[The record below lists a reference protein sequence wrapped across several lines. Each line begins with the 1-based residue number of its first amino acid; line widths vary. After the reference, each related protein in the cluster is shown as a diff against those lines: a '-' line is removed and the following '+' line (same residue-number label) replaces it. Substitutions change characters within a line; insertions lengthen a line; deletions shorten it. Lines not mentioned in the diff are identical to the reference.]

1 MTSSQLLMEGVELML
16 LGMGFVFTFLVVLI
30 FTIRLMSRLVARFAT
45 PPAPVL
51 APRRVPGVLPAAPAP
66 ASALPDG
73 ELLAAIQAAIHQHRA
88 RRG

>member
-1 MTSSQLLMEGVELML
+1 MTAEQLLLEGLELML

-30 FTIRLMSRLVARFAT
+30 GAIRLMSRLIARFA
-45 PPAPVL
+45 PPPVPVL
-51 APRRVPGVLPAAPAP
+51 APRRVPSPAAATPA
-66 ASALPDG
+66 AQQLPDG